1 MYILFFYAKAILL
14 VLAVIELVVFKGILC
29 IFLLIIIISL
39 YISFIFVN
47 GRIIFSIILVKGCK
61 LISLLSVN
69 VNGIVADLRQS
80 LLEFKS
86 LCVKVLIFL

>member
-61 LISLLSVN
+61 LINLLSVN

-80 LLEFKS
+80 LLEFNS